1 MKDIRS
7 PIKGYT
13 SEPGSVELI
22 RLELRIM
29 KLIISSFKRSENPKI
44 FYNEQTL

>member
-1 MKDIRS
+1 MCKLYS
-7 PIKGYT
+7 
-13 SEPGSVELI
+13 GSVGQI
-22 RLELRIM
+22 TLEIRIM